1 MNKKYGLSFL
11 SESEERELT
20 FALCKISDKIERGK
34 DRKTNSLEDASL
46 LLDPK
51 LVYTWWER
59 NYDDE
64 FTRSQVVHQL
74 YFSCSHLLLSHFF

>member
-1 MNKKYGLSFL
+1 MDKKDGLSFL
-11 SESEERELT
+11 DDCEERELRI
-20 FALCKISDKIERGK
+20 ALSKISEKIERGK
-34 DRKTNSLEDASL
+34 DRKTNNSLEDASL

-64 FTRSQVVHQL
+64 FTRSQVNN
-74 YFSCSHLLLSHFF
+74 